1 MAQLH
6 SAFIVSYLD
15 YDLETT
21 TVSVYGP
28 PVLADGTNY
37 TIIQGYWDD
46 LEAAID
52 AMVLG
57 TKIKVTRIARTEAFA
72 RTRPASK
79 AAQRETK
86 LFIAGHGTTNL
97 QPADVSIGTFDTD
110 NLVTIPAGQNLP
122 SYVDLTA
129 GVGLALKQAL
139 DAYWTV
145 KPAFTEFVVTDSAVH
160 VGRNT

>member
-6 SAFIVSYLD
+6 SSLVITYID
-15 YDLETT
+15 YDLEPT

-28 PVLADGTNY
+28 PVAADGSNY
-37 TIIQGYWDD
+37 TVIQGYWDD
-46 LEAAID
+46 LEDAID
-52 AMVLG
+52 ALVVG
-57 TKIKVTRIARTEAFA
+57 TKVKVTRVAQTETYAK
-72 RTRPASK
+72 TRPDK
-79 AAQRETK
+79 EAQRETK
-86 LFIAGHGTTNL
+86 LFISGHGLTNL

-110 NLVTIPAGQNLP
+110 TLADIPANQKLP

-129 GVGLALKQAL
+129 GVGLALKNAL

-145 KPAFTEFVVTDSAVH
+145 KPAFTEFVVTDQAIH